1 MRAWKPTTNSALA
14 STQRRLRCPERRAR
28 PPLAARG
35 LAVLPVLLALWA
47 CDKSAPAADVR
58 AKLRQLERPNIVLI
72 LVDTLR
78 ADWTTPYGF
87 DAEVSPELQRW
98 ADRGVVFERALAQ
111 SSWTKVSMASL
122 LTSLW
127 PRSHGVRLPTDGLSE
142 RALTVAD
149 VLRTAGYRTYAV
161 QSNGWLEQSF
171 GFHHGF
177 DHYVFPRALS
187 QAGQLGLSSVWPHGE
202 RVLEE
207 ANRLIEAHAPGSPF
221 FLYLHFMDV
230 HEYAAPPEFKSFGGG
245 SEGSYLAAIRWLD
258 DVIERVRESLER
270 AGLSERTVMIFA
282 SDHGEAFGE
291 NRSNGHAR
299 NVFTPVLHVPL
310 LIRFP
315 FETEPL
321 RVRAQVRNLD
331 IAPSVLDIAGLAIP
345 EGFEGESL
353 LPLIAATDPQPDRLN
368 FAALGAPILV
378 GAVEQVSVNDGSW
391 SLARNL
397 DEERREFLFERELD
411 PLEDANLV
419 DLEPAAAE
427 RMRAVLDAHLSVEAR
442 ADARAANVRID
453 PKVAERLRAVGYLQ

>member
-1 MRAWKPTTNSALA
+1 VT
-14 STQRRLRCPERRAR
+14 
-28 PPLAARG
+28 
-35 LAVLPVLLALWA
+35 VLLALSA
-47 CDKSAPAADVR
+47 CEKPVAAGGVL
-58 AKLRQLERPNIVLI
+58 AKLRQLERPNIVLV

-87 DAEVSPELQRW
+87 EAEVSPELQRW
-98 ADRGVVFERALAQ
+98 ADRGVLFEHALAQ

-142 RALTVAD
+142 KALTVAD
-149 VLRTAGYRTYAV
+149 ALREAGYRTYAV

-177 DHYVFPRALS
+177 DHYVFPRALNR
-187 QAGQLGLSSVWPHGE
+187 ADQLGLSSVWPHGE
-202 RVLEE
+202 RILEE
-207 ANRLIEAHAPGSPF
+207 ATRLIDAHAPEVPF

-230 HEYAAPPEFKSFGGG
+230 HEYAAPPEFKTFGRGQ
-245 SEGSYLAAIRWLD
+245 EGSYLAAIRWVD
-258 DVIERVRESLER
+258 DVVERVRKSLER
-270 AGLSERTVMIFA
+270 AGFAERTVMIFA

-291 NRSNGHAR
+291 NQTRGHAR

-315 FETEPL
+315 FATEPV
-321 RVRAQVRNLD
+321 RVRPQVRNLD
-331 IAPSVLDIAGLAIP
+331 IAPSLLDIAGVAVP
-345 EGFEGESL
+345 DGFEGESL
-353 LPLIAATDPQPDRLN
+353 LPLIAASETQPDRIN
-368 FAALGAPILV
+368 FAALGATILV

-397 DEERREFLFERELD
+397 DEAGKEFLFDRALD
-411 PLEDANLV
+411 PLEDANLI

-442 ADARAANVRID
+442 AGARAANVRID
-453 PKVAERLRAVGYLQ
+453 PRIADQLRALGYLQ

>member
-1 MRAWKPTTNSALA
+1 
-14 STQRRLRCPERRAR
+14 
-28 PPLAARG
+28 
-35 LAVLPVLLALWA
+35 
-47 CDKSAPAADVR
+47 VR

-87 DAEVSPELQRW
+87 DADVSPELQRW

-149 VLRTAGYRTYAV
+149 VLRSAGYRTYAV

-177 DHYVFPRALS
+177 DHYVFPRALG

-230 HEYAAPPEFKSFGGG
+230 HEYAAPPEFKSFGGS

-291 NRSNGHAR
+291 NRSYGHAR

-353 LPLIAATDPQPDRLN
+353 LPLIAASDPQPDRLN

-427 RMRAVLDAHLSVEAR
+427 RMRAVLDAHLAAEAR
-442 ADARAANVRID
+442 ADTRAADVRID
-453 PKVAERLRAVGYLQ
+453 PTIAERLRAVGYLQ